1 MEQVVECIERPVLE
15 RFGQQMMT
23 TTVFFL
29 PRINFFAIFFS
40 ALGGRF
46 VATFECWRESEP
58 ASAFLVDS

>member
-29 PRINFFAIFFS
+29 PRINVFAIFFS
-40 ALGGRF
+40 PLVEDSWPLLNVGGSRNQQVLF
-46 VATFECWRESEP
+46 
-58 ASAFLVDS
+58 